1 MQSASSGVAVLTPWP
16 HSRRRGPHS
25 YLGLLVVL
33 HGHGDHVQPDDAG
46 DEEVQVVAGAEVV
59 DEEPEAGVVRVVGF
73 ALGFWWGQEESRA
86 AVGPWSLQPFRPQ
99 SLIATSF

>member
-1 MQSASSGVAVLTPWP
+1 MVPQQEA
-16 HSRRRGPHS
+16 GPTWLATHS

-33 HGHGDHVQPDDAG
+33 HGHGDHVQPNDTR

-86 AVGPWSLQPFRPQ
+86 AVGP
-99 SLIATSF
+99 